1 MNKTII
7 FFCALII
14 SLVFTKASA
23 TVYKC
28 YYVNTSGGSTASGL
42 SKESAC
48 SDLQKIFTDIVC
60 GDTIKICTGNYTTPS
75 SGSCFQ
81 IIDKWIQT
89 SFTTNVVILGGWNST
104 YTTRDPKLYPVS
116 IKPYT
121 TNTTHRLLY
130 IYRSNIIIDG
140 ITFQK
145 ATSTVDP
152 GAAICNYSLDGSF
165 NMIVKN
171 CTFKD
176 NNNTGRGGAISLN
189 SLNGTYYA
197 ATNILYNCTFD
208 GNKGDLGGAVY
219 GNGTDTRY
227 INCTFIN
234 NTAISEGGAIYHYE
248 GGTDYIMSCTIVGNK
263 GGAVAS
269 ANSYIYNSIVAG
281 NTKNINYSPSYADLY
296 WGATDWGYNIFG
308 YGGVN
313 GRAGASLQPSSKYVN
328 KQDLYDLLD
337 SVPGTY
343 AIDVPFQG
351 RLAYNGGY
359 TQTIKLKKTKCKG
372 FDGVDFSV
380 DNHPY
385 NIPLPTAYGTTSA
398 KDTVPKYDQRGLT
411 RATGNICVGAYE
423 YKDEELTP
431 PTFTAQW
438 SPDRGAVTMDIDFY
452 KYKTDTRF
460 THDMFTNAMV
470 VDYSLDSI
478 NFTPLVFVFS
488 NKQIEKRGQAYRTY
502 RFQPCFSGTRFEIRN
517 RTSLTDGWITVN
529 DNSTQISA
537 NEYSITG
544 TFSARVNWQ
553 IPTENVGKKIYLRYR
568 IPWSDSPVQYDQEII
583 SSTGTPGT
591 TIGYAKQYT
600 IGTIVKNQ
608 SVIAKKPIINTIV
621 TWQADGSLK
630 YNIKTSP
637 SIPNNVNYQIK
648 LNGAIIKQSTFGDSI
663 QNFIY
668 STSELNDI
676 KKYKTIAEYSPNPL
690 FAGFPNYTIESNET
704 IVKAY
709 AIPEKIDVTYDGCAQ
724 KNTISFNV
732 KPVNDLANCE
742 TSNFELCRAEDIDF
756 NSNYKAL
763 GSITYDATKTN
774 YTYTDP
780 ELLGVNQQ
788 KTFYYKL
795 RRVPILPEWGW
806 NTYTQLGSVA
816 YNTTH
821 KQIKD
826 ITVSIV
832 NGKPYLKWDYS
843 SVGVFCSG
851 SKISIYRSQSGLA
864 AQKVIELTD
873 ENTKTYTD
881 DASLPT
887 CTPLT
892 YSIEIGS
899 SVHGY
904 STVVA
909 SNKVLVPL
917 SAAEQ
922 PALDYFKAS
931 KGYYNDRVEL
941 EWNMKQGTLNSF
953 LIKRKL
959 YEETGDK
966 YVTIGEISATATKLY
981 KYYDT
986 QAVPSRYYT
995 YQIVAVSSCNG
1006 TATETPLLSDLGF
1019 RMPTGSVGGRVV
1031 YTGDVPVQ
1039 NADIIV
1045 GGDDQMK
1052 NKAVALTPGYLMIPD
1067 STNIL
1072 NTNSFS
1078 IQTWLKLSE
1087 YELTDKLIDKGTQF
1101 ILQRVGSKLQIVVGA
1116 ITKDIPN
1123 FVIPTNKYFHIS
1135 IVANDENSFI
1145 IYFDGKDPVNVTGFP
1160 TAIKNKNSIIIKSS
1174 ATAFIDELR
1183 IWKKLLSAN
1192 EIANNYDR
1200 YISGK
1205 DDGLKAYYR
1214 FDENINEYFFDMSSK
1229 DMVFNE
1235 NHGNIIGSCPRDEY
1249 NIPTS
1254 ENLSLKGK
1262 TDVNGNYLI
1271 GGIPYFAD
1279 GTSYTFTPHLGIHE
1293 FNPKQKPLF
1302 LGDKSAVQNNVDFT
1316 DVSSFKY
1323 EGYVVYDGG
1332 NYPVEGVSF
1341 LIDDKVVVD
1350 AKGEVVVTNSEGK
1363 YSLTVPIG
1371 KHTVKTK
1378 KYGHVFSNGAYTHDF
1393 QEENL
1398 AGFDFTDATRIKL
1411 IGRIIGGKRESIKPL
1426 LVGKSVN
1433 NIGQATIILEP
1444 RNAAKYNMRNSVLN
1458 DTVKH
1463 DDGTLSKPITS
1474 KNTYKI
1480 ESKKITINTS
1490 PATGEFVAYV
1500 YPEDYTINEIKTQN
1514 KDILGGVTGGIYLKN
1529 QVNKQYEINKWN
1541 DTIVV
1546 PAKGNQLAY
1555 KKVIEYVDSVMY
1567 NAKYT
1572 QTYSS
1577 DPEFSIKELS
1587 DKGAIKNY
1595 FGDNSYIYKS
1605 TLTNKLDTIQLVSI
1619 QNNVPNYLFENP
1631 IYQQG
1636 NQYRFKINAYEKYV
1650 NDDNAAIDL
1659 VPVSDTKVL
1668 IDNTMKLIDPNVIQ
1682 EIALDS
1688 TGNAVYTFQSGAP
1701 DLTTG
1706 LKKFDAYLQKNGRTF
1721 LWPDK
1726 FYPYLLGGRS
1736 TGNNFTTAGPNQLV
1750 AILRDPPGSNSYS
1763 YLEKGSVTTT
1773 TDAFT
1778 RKQLEESTLS
1788 LTASLGLKI
1797 TTFFGL
1803 GGGVITEQDFK
1814 NTFTAGFHVSENYSW
1829 GKEKTTEYTINKRY
1843 ETSADPLWVGAD
1855 ADLFIGSSTN
1865 IVYGAT
1871 NNISISKKNEIDNQN
1886 DTLKTKGNYAICKS
1900 KGLAFGQT
1908 FNTEFAYTQRD
1919 LEQIFIPAWIEL
1931 RNDILLPKGSV
1942 VDRNVITK
1950 PVYISLLDENDEK
1963 YGSNNSDKAL
1973 WGNLISNKIGEG
1985 PSYKIV
1991 LPIANQYLIGI
2002 DSVSWCNDQIR
2013 YWKAVL
2019 TSNEKNKLEASLI
2032 NNQSFTSGAK
2042 FEYSQSDSETNTTST
2057 NLDVMF
2063 GGILNTEFGASIMG
2077 MGTMVTLENEIGGG
2091 SEESY
2096 SKADETH
2103 NSIGFVM
2110 QETGDFDTYTV
2121 DYKRTKD
2128 GSISFNTRA
2137 GQTSCP
2143 YEGALFTKY
2152 YQPGTILNEAT
2163 MKIENPKISVVNS
2176 TVSNVPANRNAVFEL
2191 ELKNESE
2198 AKGDAWYNLMIDGT
2212 TNPNG
2217 ATLKIDGATINETG
2231 RTYLVK
2237 AGQILKKTL
2246 TLTKGP
2252 SALDYKNIRLILAST
2267 CQYDPTDFTEDI
2279 YDNVNISASFIP
2291 SCSEISLTAPLNNWV
2306 MNTSTGDTLAV
2317 KLENYD
2323 INTVNF
2329 GYIALQT
2336 KATSS
2341 SVWNEEMKFYAN
2353 STLYNE
2359 ASGAKTLMDATWKN
2373 IQYKMRLPYS
2383 DNTYDVRAVAYCIDP
2398 TSKTVIAETPTSVA
2412 SGIKDMVRPI
2422 LFGLTQPSD
2431 GILNTGD
2438 EIQVQF
2444 NEDIAEGL
2452 VTHNNITVTG
2462 IKNGTNT
2469 IHTAAVH
2476 FDGVASSMTTQQTI
2490 NLAGKSFTFECW
2502 LKRNQLGKGTIISH
2516 GGISGFEFGFNQNNK
2531 LYVKNGANTIEST
2544 NAYTDANEWS
2554 HYSVVYDADT
2564 KKISVYINGDFS
2576 ISDQPFGTYSNSGV
2590 LLIGASASQ
2599 SNFLGAD
2606 VHELRVWE
2614 TALDRGTISANKS
2627 TTYNGIE
2634 EGMIGYWK
2642 MNEGR
2647 GKIAYDVSRGRNAD
2661 LIASW
2666 ALNPSGKSVNLSGIN
2681 SSVTLNTSQ
2690 MPVSASSDYSIELW
2704 FKGAAQTN
2712 ACLFSAGRGDGEEY
2726 NNSRN
2731 NAALWF
2737 NELGFLTFANNG
2749 KKIQLSTTNYLDNQ
2763 WHHVTISISRLSTAN
2778 FYVDG
2783 ALINS
2788 TDSRALTTITASEM
2802 YLGMRKYM
2810 SNVGY
2815 GTYVKDMYFKGVIDE
2830 CRIWNTNL
2838 SESMINRN
2846 INTRLQGDET
2856 GLAAYYPFDAY
2867 VNSILSPVLTDQIKT
2882 QNNIPRDTVI
2892 LSASASISTD
2902 YAPIKIGNIPENLG
2916 FNFVTNKDK
2925 INITL
2930 TEQNSVIER
2939 TTVNVTVSNIQD
2951 KNANI
2956 LASPISW
2963 DVYVDRS
2970 QLKWEN
2976 NSLKINKAVN
2986 TDLTFT
2992 TKIINSGATN
3002 QKYDI
3007 TNIPTWMTVS
3017 PLYGTVKPNTS
3028 QEVTFTVDK
3037 GLNIGAYDENLYLRS
3052 DYNEPLSLRMNVLSE
3067 LPDWTVDPSKF
3078 TSSMNIIASLTIN
3091 DLVSTDI
3098 NDKIGIFIN
3107 GICSG
3112 VGQPVYYKS
3121 INKYLLYL
3129 KVYAND
3135 VSQNNK
3141 LVFKIFDASSG
3152 KIFNGKTAEPIYFI
3166 NNDLKGLPSN
3176 PIVISA
3182 KDEIY
3187 QTTQLN
3193 NGWSWISVQVATP
3206 DLSTVQA
3213 ALSGMVAKSGD
3224 LIKDNGN
3231 GAFDAYSE
3239 NAKSWNGSL
3248 TAMGGLNNRS
3258 MYLIKSSMAQTLS
3271 IAGTV
3276 IDPTTVNIG
3285 ILGQK
3290 WNYISYLPSRNITT
3304 TEALAGYAASP
3315 NDLLK
3320 AQNAFSV
3327 YDPVVGWIGDLMYL
3341 EPGKGYM
3348 LYRSLNT
3355 NTAFTYPANQSNA
3368 ILIRKQNVGIANQ
3381 TRVETGKYSETM
3393 NVIANV
3399 NYSAGLKT
3407 DDWILGYNGT
3417 ELVSANQL
3425 GMDVNLEKPLIF
3437 VNLSSA
3443 NESLIHFELERDSK
3457 VIAKTNTL
3465 FQFVEN
3471 SVTGSLKS
3479 PYSLNFNANATGNNS
3494 IFENISIDTY
3504 PNPVGNELRVQIN
3517 TNNYEK
3523 IGIQVT
3529 DLLGKVVI
3537 EPVNFNSIDNY
3548 FEKSFNMESIQS
3560 GIYIVKININ
3570 GQLYVRK
3577 IIKK

>member
-1 MNKTII
+1 MYKKLGI
-7 FFCALII
+7 L
-14 SLVFTKASA
+14 LVFAFFVIKMNAAYT
-23 TVYKC
+23 C
-28 YYVNTSGGSTASGL
+28 YYVSTTGTSTASGL
-42 SKESAC
+42 SPASATN
-48 SDLQKIFTDIVC
+48 DLQKIFTQFQP
-60 GDTIKICTGNYTTPS
+60 GDTVKIAKGEYLTPANVTS
-75 SGSCFQ
+75 FE
-81 IIDKWIQT
+81 IYNKWIQT
-89 SFTTNVVILGGWNST
+89 NFAINVVLLGGWNN
-104 YTTRDPKLYPVS
+104 DFS
-116 IKPYT
+116 IKNPHLNPTYFKP
-121 TNTTHRLLY
+121 RSGFSKAILD
-130 IYRSNIIIDG
+130 IYRSNILIDG
-140 ITFQK
+140 IIFQDGN
-145 ATSTVDP
+145 STVTQ
-152 GAAICNYSLDGSF
+152 GGGINNQTLDGGF
-165 NMIVKN
+165 NMEIRNCVFRNNKTTNQGGGVCVYSYNGNWYSARNAFIN
-171 CTFKD
+171 CTFEG
-176 NNNTGRGGAISLN
+176 NSAVNGGGIHT
-189 SLNGTYYA
+189 NGA
-197 ATNILYNCTFD
+197 ESRFYNCTFL
-208 GNKGDLGGAVY
+208 NNFATVSGAAIHHAT
-219 GNGTDTRY
+219 NGSDVLL
-227 INCTFIN
+227 
-234 NTAISEGGAIYHYE
+234 
-248 GGTDYIMSCTIVGNK
+248 SCTVVGNK
-263 GGAVAS
+263 SQQQGGGINSIA
-269 ANSYIYNSIVAG
+269 SYIYNSIVAG
-281 NTKNINYSPSYADLY
+281 NKCLNTPTLAYSDVQWA
-296 WGATDWGYNIFG
+296 ATDWGSNIFG
-308 YGGVN
+308 HGGFSSSRS
-313 GRAGASLQPSSKYVN
+313 GSSLHATSAYVTT
-328 KQDLYDLLD
+328 KDLYDLLD
-337 SVPGTY
+337 TISGNYASDERLFPGK
-343 AIDVPFQG
+343 
-351 RLAYNGGY
+351 LANNGGF
-359 TQTIKLKKTKCKG
+359 TPTIKLKKTTVKRA
-372 FDGVDFSV
+372 DGVIIPI

-385 NIPLPTAYGTTSA
+385 IIPTPTAYGGNPTV
-398 KDTVPKYDQRGLT
+398 KDTVPRLDQ
-411 RATGNICVGAYE
+411 TGRIRSANVCSGAYE
-423 YKDEELTP
+423 YLDQE
-431 PTFTAQW
+431 FTKPGFVANW
-438 SPDRGAVTMDIDFY
+438 KPERGAVEIDIDFY
-452 KYKTDTRF
+452 KYKQDIRF
-460 THDMFTNAMV
+460 KHDLNVQDVIVEYTLDNVNYTALFILSSTQQIAQRGTQYRTFSVKNVNAGTQIQIWNKSSSFERWETITNAT
-470 VDYSLDSI
+470 DYYQASA
-478 NFTPLVFVFS
+478 FS
-488 NKQIEKRGQAYRTY
+488 NSET
-502 RFQPCFSGTRFEIRN
+502 FSGKI
-517 RTSLTDGWITVN
+517 
-529 DNSTQISA
+529 
-537 NEYSITG
+537 
-544 TFSARVNWQ
+544 NWQ
-553 IPTENVGKKIYLRYR
+553 LPTELLGKKIYVRSRIAWTPMQYR
-568 IPWSDSPVQYDQEII
+568 QELISSPAGSPVAFTKQISIAEYGQIQTDVTSTVPQINTTAVWQNDGTVLYSINAPSWMAGFQYNIEENGKII
-583 SSTGTPGT
+583 KTDYFSTKTFSFNYSSEDISKVKKYLTK
-591 TIGYAKQYT
+591 AKFSPNSVFSNFPQYT
-600 IGTIVKNQ
+600 IN
-608 SVIAKKPIINTIV
+608 
-621 TWQADGSLK
+621 
-630 YNIKTSP
+630 
-637 SIPNNVNYQIK
+637 
-648 LNGAIIKQSTFGDSI
+648 
-663 QNFIY
+663 
-668 STSELNDI
+668 
-676 KKYKTIAEYSPNPL
+676 
-690 FAGFPNYTIESNET
+690 SNET
-704 IVKAY
+704 VIKAY
-709 AIPEKIDVTYDGCAQ
+709 AMPMKIDVTMDGCTQ
-724 KNTISFNV
+724 KNTVSFDV
-732 KPVNDLANCE
+732 PAVTDVANCE
-742 TSNFELCRAEDIDF
+742 TSNFELIRAEDESF
-756 NSNYKAL
+756 NSGYKLLDA
-763 GSITYDATKTN
+763 ITYDASKTK

-780 ELLGVNQQ
+780 EILGVNLQ

-806 NTYTQLGSVA
+806 NINTQVGNVI

-821 KQIKD
+821 KQIKV

-832 NGKPYLKWDYS
+832 DGKPYLKWDYS
-843 SVGVFCSG
+843 SAGVFCSG
-851 SKISIYRSQSGLA
+851 SKISIFRSQSGMA

-873 ENTKTYTD
+873 ANIKTFTD
-881 DASLPT
+881 DATLPT
-887 CTPLT
+887 CIPLT
-892 YSIEIGS
+892 YSLEIGS
-899 SVHGY
+899 TAHGY
-904 STVVA
+904 TTVVA
-909 SNKVLVPL
+909 ANKVLVPL

-922 PALDYFKAS
+922 PALSYFKAS

-941 EWNMKQGTLNSF
+941 EWNLKQGTLNSF

-981 KYYDT
+981 KYNDT
-986 QAVPSRYYT
+986 QAVPSRYYS
-995 YQIVAVSSCNG
+995 YLVIAVSSCNG
-1006 TATETPLLSDLGF
+1006 IATETPLQSDLGF
-1019 RMPTGSVGGRVV
+1019 RMPTGAVSGRIV
-1031 YTGDVPVQ
+1031 YNGDVPVQ

-1045 GGDDQMK
+1045 GGSDQMK
-1052 NKAVALTPGYLMIPD
+1052 NKSVALSSGSLNIPD
-1067 STNIL
+1067 STDIL
-1072 NTNSFS
+1072 NQNGFAL
-1078 IQTWLKLSE
+1078 QTWLKLTNNG
-1087 YELTDKLIDKGTQF
+1087 LTDKLIDKGSQF
-1101 ILQRVGSKLQIVVGA
+1101 VVQRVGNKLQIVVA
-1116 ITKDIPN
+1116 NVTKDITG
-1123 FVIPTNKYFHIS
+1123 FEIPENTYFHIS
-1135 IVANDENSFI
+1135 LVQNEPTSYTVYINGIKHLTLID
-1145 IYFDGKDPVNVTGFP
+1145 FP
-1160 TAIKNKNSIIIKSS
+1160 IAIKNKNTIVIKSS
-1174 ATAFIDELR
+1174 TTAFIDELR
-1183 IWKKLLSAN
+1183 IWKKILN
-1192 EIANNYDR
+1192 ETEIANNYDR

-1205 DDGLKAYYR
+1205 EDGLKAYYR
-1214 FDENINEYFFDMSSK
+1214 FDENINEFFFDMSSK

-1235 NHGNIIGSCPRDEY
+1235 NHGNIIGNCPRDEY

-1279 GTSYTFTPHLGIHE
+1279 GTSYTFTPHLGTHE

-1316 DVSSFKY
+1316 DISSFKY

-1341 LIDDKVVVD
+1341 QIDDKTVVNS
-1350 AKGEVVVTNSEGK
+1350 KGEIVETNNEGK
-1363 YSLTVPIG
+1363 YALVVPIG
-1371 KHTVKTK
+1371 EHTIKAK
-1378 KYGHVFSNGAYTHDF
+1378 KYGHTFSIGQISRNF
-1393 QEENL
+1393 QEHNL
-1398 AGFDFTDATRIKL
+1398 SGIEFKDATRIKL
-1411 IGRIIGGKRESIKPL
+1411 IGRIVGGSIESSKAL
-1426 LVGKSVN
+1426 LVGKSKN

-1444 RNAAKYNMRNSVLN
+1444 RNADKYNMRNTVLN

-1463 DDGTLSKPITS
+1463 DDGTLKKPIS
-1474 KNTYKI
+1474 YKNTYKI
-1480 ESKKITINTS
+1480 DSKKITINTS
-1490 PATGEFVAYV
+1490 GASGEFVAYV
-1500 YPEDYTINEIKTQN
+1500 YPEDYTIKEVKTLN

-1529 QVNKQYEINKWN
+1529 QLNKQYEINKWT

-1546 PAKGNQLAY
+1546 PAIGNQLAY
-1555 KKVIEYVDSVMY
+1555 KKVVEYIDSVMY
-1567 NAKYT
+1567 NAKYI
-1572 QTYSS
+1572 QTYST
-1577 DPEFSIKELS
+1577 DPEFSIKEINN
-1587 DKGAIKNY
+1587 KGLIKNY
-1595 FGDNSYIYKS
+1595 YGDNSYIYKS
-1605 TLTNKLDTIQLVSI
+1605 TLTNKSDTIPLVNI
-1619 QNNVPNYLFENP
+1619 QNNVANYVFENP

-1636 NQYRFKINAYEKYV
+1636 NQYRYKINAYEKYV
-1650 NDDNAAIDL
+1650 NDDNAVIDL
-1659 VPVSDTKVL
+1659 VPVVDTKVL

-1688 TGNAVYTFQSGAP
+1688 TGNAVYTFQSGGP

-1706 LKKFDAYLQKNGRTF
+1706 LKKFDAYLQKNGRTY
-1721 LWPDK
+1721 LWQDK
-1726 FYPYLLGGRS
+1726 FTPYLLGGRS

-1763 YLEKGSVTTT
+1763 YLEKGSVSTT

-1814 NTFTAGFHVSENYSW
+1814 NTFTAGFHVTENYSW
-1829 GKEKTTEYTINKRY
+1829 GNEKTTEFTMNKRY

-1871 NNISISKKNEIDNQN
+1871 NNISIIKKSEIDNPN
-1886 DTLKTKGNYAICKS
+1886 DTLKTRGNFALCKS

-1919 LEQIFIPAWIEL
+1919 LEQIFIPAWKEL
-1931 RNDILLPKGSV
+1931 RNDIILPKGSV

-1950 PVYISLLDENDEK
+1950 PVYISLLDENDVK
-1963 YGSNNSDKAL
+1963 YGSNNSDKVI
-1973 WGNLISNKIGEG
+1973 WGNQISNKIGEG
-1985 PSYKIV
+1985 PSYKII
-1991 LPIANQYLIGI
+1991 LPIANQYFTGI
-2002 DSVSWCNDQIR
+2002 DSVAWCNDQIR

-2019 TSNEKNKLEASLI
+2019 ASNEKNKLEASLI

-2091 SEESY
+2091 SEASY

-2103 NSIGFVM
+2103 TSIGFVM
-2110 QETGDFDTYTV
+2110 QESGDFDTYTV
-2121 DYKRTKD
+2121 DYKHTKD

-2137 GQTSCP
+2137 GQSSCP

-2198 AKGDAWYNLMIDGT
+2198 AKGDAWYNLLIDGT

-2279 YDNVNISASFIP
+2279 YDDVNISASFIP

-2306 MNTSTGDTLAV
+2306 MNTSTGDTLVV

-2329 GYIALQT
+2329 GYIALQS

-2341 SVWNEEMKFYAN
+2341 SVWNEEMKFYAS

-2359 ASGAKTLMDATWKN
+2359 ANGAKTFMDPTRTN
-2373 IQYKMRLPYS
+2373 IQYKMRLPYA

-2412 SGIKDMVRPI
+2412 TGIKDMVRPI

-2452 VTHNNITVTG
+2452 VTHNNISVTG

-2469 IHTAAVH
+2469 LHTASVH
-2476 FDGVASSMTTQQTI
+2476 FDGVASSMSTEQTI
-2490 NLAGKSFTFECW
+2490 NLSGKSFTFECW
-2502 LKRNQLGKGTIISH
+2502 LKRNQLGKGTIMSH
-2516 GGISGFEFGFNQNNK
+2516 GGTLAFEFGFNQNNK
-2531 LYVKNGANTIEST
+2531 LYLKNGSSTLEST
-2544 NAYTDANEWS
+2544 LTYTDIVTWN
-2554 HYSVVYDADT
+2554 HYSVVYDAET
-2564 KKISVYINGDFS
+2564 KKISAYVNGNFS
-2576 ISDQPFGTYSNSGV
+2576 ISDQAFGSYSFTGV
-2590 LLIGASASQ
+2590 LLVGVNASQ
-2599 SNFLGAD
+2599 SNYLAAD
-2606 VHELRVWE
+2606 IHELRAWD

-2627 TTYNGIE
+2627 MTYNGIE
-2634 EGMIGYWK
+2634 LGMIGYWK
-2642 MNEGR
+2642 MNEGK
-2647 GKIAYDVSRGRNAD
+2647 GKIAYDISKGRNAN
-2661 LIASW
+2661 LVATW
-2666 ALNPSGKSVNLSGIN
+2666 AINPSGKSVELSGIN
-2681 SSVTLNTSQ
+2681 SSITLKTSQ
-2690 MPVSASSDYSIELW
+2690 LPVSSSSDYTVEFW
-2704 FKGAAQTN
+2704 FKAAPQSN

-2737 NELGFLTFANNG
+2737 NELGLLSYASNG
-2749 KKIQLSTTNYLDNQ
+2749 KKIQLSTSNYLDNQ
-2763 WHHVTISISRLSTAN
+2763 WHHIAVSVNRLSTAN

-2783 ALINS
+2783 ALVNS
-2788 TDSRALTTITASEM
+2788 TDARAFTTFTASEM

-2810 SNVGY
+2810 SNIGY
-2815 GTYVKDMYFKGVIDE
+2815 GTYLTDMYFKGLIDE
-2830 CRIWNTNL
+2830 FRIWNTNL
-2838 SESMINRN
+2838 SESILNRN
-2846 INTRLQGDET
+2846 INTHLQGNEI

-2867 VNSILSPVLTDQIKT
+2867 INSIFTAVLTNQVKT
-2882 QNNIPRDTVI
+2882 QNNIPGDTI
-2892 LSASASISTD
+2892 TLSAGSGISSD
-2902 YAPIKIGNIPENLG
+2902 YAPVKIGNIPENLG

-2925 INITL
+2925 INITF

-2939 TTVNVTVSNIQD
+2939 TTVNVSVNDIQD
-2951 KNANI
+2951 KNGNN

-2976 NSLKINKAVN
+2976 NNLKINKAVN
-2986 TDLTFT
+2986 TELTFT
-2992 TKIINSGATN
+2992 TKINNSGASS

-3007 TNIPTWMTVS
+3007 TNFPTWMTVTPS
-3017 PLYGTVKPNTS
+3017 YGTIKPNTS
-3028 QEVTFTVDK
+3028 QEITFTVDK

-3052 DYNEPLSLRMNVLSE
+3052 DYNEPLSLRVNVLSE

-3107 GICSG
+3107 GVCSG

-3129 KVYAND
+3129 KIYAND

-3141 LVFKIFDASSG
+3141 LIFKIFDASSG
-3152 KIFNGKTAEPIYFI
+3152 KIFSGKTLEPIYFI

-3206 DLSTVQA
+3206 DLATVQT
-3213 ALSGMVAKSGD
+3213 ALSGMIAKSGD

-3231 GAFDAYSE
+3231 GGGAFDAYSE
-3239 NAKSWNGSL
+3239 NTKSWNGSL
-3248 TAMGGLNNRS
+3248 TATGGLNNRS

-3276 IDPTTVNIG
+3276 IDPTTVNIN
-3285 ILGQK
+3285 INGQR

-3304 TEALAGYAASP
+3304 MEALAGYIASP

-3355 NTAFTYPANQSNA
+3355 NTVFTYPANQTNA
-3368 ILIRKQNVGIANQ
+3368 MLSRKQNIGEAQQARI
-3381 TRVETGKYSETM
+3381 EPGKYSETM

-3399 NYSAGLKT
+3399 DYKAGLISG
-3407 DDWILGYNGT
+3407 DWILGYCGA

-3425 GMDVNLEKPLIF
+3425 GTNISIQKPLIF
-3437 VNLSSA
+3437 VNLSA
-3443 NESLIHFELERDSK
+3443 AKESLIHFELERDAK
-3457 VIAKTNTL
+3457 IIAKSTDVI
-3465 FQFVEN
+3465 QFVGN
-3471 SVTGSLKS
+3471 NVIGSLKS
-3479 PYSLNFNANATGNNS
+3479 PYSLNFNSNTTAINTIN
-3494 IFENISIDTY
+3494 ENIGISTY
-3504 PNPVGNELRVQIN
+3504 PNPVDKELRLQIN
-3517 TNNYEK
+3517 TNKYEK
-3523 IGIQVT
+3523 ISIQLT
-3529 DLLGKVVI
+3529 DLLGKVII
-3537 EPVNFNSIDNY
+3537 ETGSFNTIDNY
-3548 FEKSFNMESIQS
+3548 FEKTMNIESIES
-3560 GIYIVKININ
+3560 GIYIVKINIS
-3570 GQLYVRK
+3570 GQSYMKK